1 MTTDQ
6 PDADLTPTL
15 LALHR
20 IAVAV
25 SLPDDER
32 PERTWGAAA

>member
-1 MTTDQ
+1 MADD
-6 PDADLTPTL
+6 PPNDLTATL